1 MKVKATNAY
10 EELKLKAVELDRV
23 PKAGEVFEIKNEKFQ
38 FLNGNNS
45 YKKVFVEK
53 TEEDAK
59 ENIKENENE
68 LDGKE
73 QVEEVLKGKKKNK

>member
-1 MKVKATNAY
+1 MKVKATNVY

-38 FLNGNNS
+38 FLNGNNN

-53 TEEDAK
+53 IEEEKK
-59 ENIKENENE
+59 ESKE

-73 QVEEVLKGKKKNK
+73 EVEAVLKDKKKK